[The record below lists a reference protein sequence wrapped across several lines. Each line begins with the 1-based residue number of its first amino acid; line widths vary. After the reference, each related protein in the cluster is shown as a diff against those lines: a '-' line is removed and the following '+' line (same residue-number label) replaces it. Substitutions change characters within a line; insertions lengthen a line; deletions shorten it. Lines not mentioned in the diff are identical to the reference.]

1 MTRASLQPTWPM
13 RACLAAA
20 LLLAA
25 GCPERKKG
33 PETVAVVA
41 TVRGAPITAD
51 QFATELAFVR
61 RTSAGVLPQTDQEL
75 VAFRRATLEDLI
87 DRMLL
92 LDAAHDAGVTVTSDK
107 VDREVLRLKADYH
120 GPGFNEALTEGGLS
134 QQELKERTRAR
145 LIVERYFVDEI
156 FARVAVTDPEIEAYY
171 KEHAAEFAQ
180 PEQVRAAQIVVKSA
194 AEARRILARIRY
206 EGMSF
211 DEAARRWS
219 LSPDAKVGGDLGFFK
234 RGVMPPAFDQ
244 TCFALQKS
252 QVSDVVASEYGFHLF
267 KVLDRKAAEPM
278 PLSKVRGEVEKLLWK
293 KRREAAQRRAVLE
306 LRAGPAA
313 AACKD
318 ARDDAGLPDE
328 EAVLACLNRAAQESI
343 KINEA
348 VLAQV
353 QL

>member
-1 MTRASLQPTWPM
+1 MTRAPLQPAWPV
-13 RACLAAA
+13 RVCLTAA
-20 LLLAA
+20 LLAAA

-41 TVRGAPITAD
+41 TVHGAPITAD

-61 RTSAGVLPQTDQEL
+61 RTSAGVLPQTDEEV

-87 DRMLL
+87 DLTLL

-156 FARVAVTDPEIEAYY
+156 FARVAVTDPEIDAYY
-171 KEHAAEFAQ
+171 KDHAEDFAQ

-194 AEARRILARIRY
+194 EEARRILYKIRG

-234 RGVMPPAFDQ
+234 KGVMPAIFDQ

-252 QVSDVVASEYGFHLF
+252 QVSEVVASEYGFHLF
-267 KVLDRKAAEPM
+267 KVLDRKPAEPL
-278 PLSKVRGEVEKLLWK
+278 PLSRVRGEVEKLLWQK
-293 KRREAAQRRAVLE
+293 KREAAQQRALLE
-306 LRAGPAA
+306 LRAGPGAA
-313 AACKD
+313 GCKD
-318 ARDDAGLPDE
+318 AKDDAGLPGDN
-328 EAVLACLNRAAQESI
+328 AVLSCLKQEGQARI
-343 KINEA
+343 KINVA

>member
-1 MTRASLQPTWPM
+1 MTRATLQPDWPV
-13 RACLAAA
+13 RACLLAA
-20 LLLAA
+20 LALAA

-41 TVRGAPITAD
+41 TVHGAPITAD

-61 RTSAGVLPQTDQEL
+61 RTSAGVLPQTDEEV
-75 VAFRRATLEDLI
+75 VAFRRATLEDLV
-87 DRMLL
+87 DRTLL

-134 QQELKERTRAR
+134 QQELKERTRQR
-145 LIVERYFVDEI
+145 LIVERYFVDEV

-171 KEHAAEFAQ
+171 KAHTDEFSQ

-194 AEARRILARIRY
+194 EEARRILNKIRG
-206 EGMSF
+206 EGLSF

-234 RGVMPPAFDQ
+234 KGVMPAIFDQ
-244 TCFALQKS
+244 TCFSLQKG
-252 QVSDVVASEYGFHLF
+252 QVSEVVASEYGFHLF
-267 KVLDRKAAEPM
+267 KALDRKAAEP
-278 PLSKVRGEVEKLLWK
+278 LALAKVRSEVEKLLWQK
-293 KRREAAQRRAVLE
+293 KREAAQRRAVLE
-306 LRAGPAA
+306 LRAGPGG

-318 ARDDAGLPDE
+318 AKSDAGLPDE
-328 EAVLACLNRAAQESI
+328 EAILACLKKAAQESI
-343 KINEA
+343 KINDA